1 MPLGF
6 SSPFDK
12 SDDNHASVDATS
24 RHAPRFTNKLQS
36 NGIGGLLDT
45 DTTLTKAQSQTHTHT
60 MGHDDDD
67 LETEGRPPYLH
78 VRFENPK
85 QTAQRQLLMCNL
97 GHDCWW
103 NWWLNG
109 RHAHAFS

>member
-12 SDDNHASVDATS
+12 SDDNHASVDATP
-24 RHAPRFTNKLQS
+24 RHAPRFTNNLQS

-45 DTTLTKAQSQTHTHT
+45 DTTLTKAKSQKHTHPFT
-60 MGHDDDD
+60 MGPDDDD

-78 VRFENPK
+78 VCLDK
-85 QTAQRQLLMCNL
+85 LK
-97 GHDCWW
+97 
-103 NWWLNG
+103 
-109 RHAHAFS
+109 